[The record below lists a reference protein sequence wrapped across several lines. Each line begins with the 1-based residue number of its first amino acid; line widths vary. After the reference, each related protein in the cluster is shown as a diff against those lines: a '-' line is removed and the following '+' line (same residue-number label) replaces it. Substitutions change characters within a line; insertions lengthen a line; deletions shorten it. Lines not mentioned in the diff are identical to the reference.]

1 MKFLEEVPRPLE
13 YKTQNHSAL
22 RRRRKQTK
30 KGRQWK
36 IKKEGQRLRKW
47 VQSCLAPSCGENIPD
62 RFVLCCSESK
72 HLPEGACVCAL
83 SPCRTGSRGC
93 VYNVFLCSIN
103 TSAWGIVAYFCVCT
117 STVSV
122 WVRLPFP
129 CLACF
134 LQAGTHGPHRRL
146 AALHDSLAPS
156 FRRLLCSFSVPP
168 FLPYFSSSASNC
180 AFKTSLIFYNNPL
193 RRRAPIQRFP
203 PASVAVAVGL
213 PPEII
218 LVRLLKKTNMAT
230 VKRLKWGGRGQ
241 CLWDDWHERT
251 HSYTQTHK
259 VSKCGWDASF
269 CQDAE

>member
-1 MKFLEEVPRPLE
+1 MSHEVPWRGA
-13 YKTQNHSAL
+13 KAFRVQNTKSFSAAEKKAD
-22 RRRRKQTK
+22 R

-72 HLPEGACVCAL
+72 HLPEGACVRAL
-83 SPCRTGSRGC
+83 FSCRTGSRGC
-93 VYNVFLCSIN
+93 AYNVFLCSIN

-168 FLPYFSSSASNC
+168 PPPFLPYFSSSASNC
-180 AFKTSLIFYNNPL
+180 AFKTSLSFYNNPL
-193 RRRAPIQRFP
+193 RWRAPIQRFSP
-203 PASVAVAVGL
+203 PV
-213 PPEII
+213 
-218 LVRLLKKTNMAT
+218 LLSPSDCH
-230 VKRLKWGGRGQ
+230 LK
-241 CLWDDWHERT
+241 
-251 HSYTQTHK
+251 
-259 VSKCGWDASF
+259 
-269 CQDAE
+269 